1 MADRDLTSGG
11 GDAGPYRGRGPRT
24 WSRSDTR
31 IREEVCER
39 LLQDRLI
46 DARGVEVQVQAGVVT
61 LTGHVPGASDVA
73 HAASIARQT
82 PGVTEVR
89 NDLVFEPGRRRVDRP
104 DQEEPMGQRTKWG
117 KWVPPFFT

>member
-1 MADRDLTSGG
+1 MADRDSSPGAA
-11 GDAGPYRGRGPRT
+11 DAGPYRGRGPKT

-46 DARGVEVQVQAGVVT
+46 DARGVDVRVQDGVVI
-61 LTGHVPGASDVA
+61 LEGHVPGASDIQ
-73 HAASIARQT
+73 HAEAIARRA
-82 PGVTEVR
+82 PGVADVR
-89 NDLVFEPGRRRVDRP
+89 NELVFEPGPRRVDRP
-104 DQEEPMGQRTKWG
+104 DHEEPMGQRTKWG